1 MSTFEQHHSGS
12 GDNVRD
18 KIFVTIKT
26 LAPDVLLKPMEMV
39 FESLRK
45 KDLDKAKTQM
55 SLLKSM
61 AHQDLETDALLEAIS
76 IYGDLIEP
84 ADQGTAWGTIFKIV
98 SATADSI
105 VKDVCLAAM
114 IRLSAET
121 EKEAETKKHFASE
134 SQPGQYAKE
143 AFLSLLADEAELEA
157 VSQKFILTESEMN
170 GIVEGAFRL
179 ELLDIA
185 VRVGDRLLEMYPS
198 YNAKV
203 LRVLVSALALN
214 SELHQRHLWLCSPQ
228 VKQKL
233 DALTAEVV
241 DLLGRSNGTDLRL
254 YNMACPILSCYQ
266 GAHPAALLDA
276 LKKYAD
282 FLGPPHA
289 ETAAQLKAIA
299 GDDSEL
305 PQWQRDLH
313 AASESYST
321 RNAWCRDFL
330 AATSHTINQVIPFI
344 HLATPAEITEWLA
357 GEMTISD
364 LSEKEVA
371 FTQLFARSFRAAE
384 QHDDLA
390 QRSALAEAV
399 EHFFDKW
406 GHEINEI
413 SPARIF
419 ELAEKLFDAKLPD
432 KALTLTSPIIGD
444 HALWPSNFVVTHL
457 KCLLEAQQFKTFD
470 EVLGRV
476 ADAESSLSLMNFC
489 SLKHE
494 KLGEIPLALEISNQM
509 IDLAPDLPHC
519 WYRGCYLRDRYQDI
533 EEQRN
538 FQARIS
544 DSLLEHYSRETV
556 AILFFMTRAGNFK
569 RAETKWVDWF
579 TQDPLNLAIE
589 FVDFHFGSSMDGRA
603 DIEISQTLP
612 QCLGAVQF
620 TQDGVRQTKLIVED
634 HLDVSE
640 CTLKGSSYLGQLLL
654 TSAIDEK
661 LALGMVTYV
670 IEEHLPPYIACLR
683 MAAQL
688 RHTHNDGSDCFV
700 IMRPPSDAAELVPFL
715 EEKLSL
721 GNERRSQLRTI
732 DNIPLFM
739 RGHGLFSENAFKAAF
754 NCWTDAGIPKSLLYA
769 NGDADPKAVILDAY
783 SISYL
788 AVTDL
793 AKRLLE
799 SGITFI
805 LPAATKEALS
815 AWVAKISDEK
825 FMMMGVTDAGKF
837 YRTTASDLQAHNG
850 HVIAAL
856 RCILENSSVG
866 HPGLHNAALE
876 VYSIRG
882 GVDHTV
888 YDAMQLSSAS
898 NVPWLCMD
906 PVFATLH
913 ESYERLVVNAHAL
926 IARAMSSAPFDFEHK
941 RHAVMLYAM
950 GALPLPLTYS
960 ELKKLAE
967 HPNNLAGF
975 ILFKIIQNHGK
986 QIFVGSEN
994 PTFLLDLI
1002 LVHLHGQFFSR
1013 GRHRDNSLAYTPVTS
1028 YSSHVFNHGM
1038 ELFLK
1043 SYDKGHAEY
1052 RFAAALA
1059 YISEQITDHQ
1069 SFLQYVIG
1077 YFMQFAQGHFFDI
1090 NIIKENLYLVTSTS
1104 PEDLESDRT

>member
-26 LAPDVLLKPMEMV
+26 LAPDVLLRPMEMV
-39 FESLRK
+39 FDSLRK
-45 KDLDKAKTQM
+45 KDLEKAKTQM

-61 AHQDLETDALLEAIS
+61 THQDLETDALLEAIS

-84 ADQGTAWGTIFKIV
+84 AEQGTAWGTIFKIV
-98 SATADSI
+98 SATENPI

-121 EKEAETKKHFASE
+121 EKEADTKKHFASE

-143 AFLSLLADEAELEA
+143 AFLSLLADEAELEEF
-157 VSQKFILTESEMN
+157 SRKFVLTEGEMT
-170 GIVEGAFRL
+170 GIVEGALRL

-185 VRVGDRLLEMYPS
+185 VRAGDRLLEMHPS
-198 YNAKV
+198 YNAEV

-214 SELHQRHLWLCSPQ
+214 RELQQRHLWLCSPR

-254 YNMACPILSCYQ
+254 YNMACPILNCYQ
-266 GAHPAALLDA
+266 GAHPPALLDT
-276 LKKYAD
+276 LHKYAE
-282 FLGPPHA
+282 FLGPSHA
-289 ETAAQLKAIA
+289 ETAAQLKALA

-305 PQWQRDLH
+305 PQWRRDLH
-313 AASESYST
+313 AASKSPAT

-330 AATSHTINQVIPFI
+330 AENTHTINQVIPFI
-344 HLATPAEITEWLA
+344 HLATPAEITKWLA
-357 GEMTISD
+357 GEMRISD
-364 LSEKEVA
+364 LSEKEAA

-384 QHDDLA
+384 QQDDLA
-390 QRSALAEAV
+390 QRSALAQAV
-399 EHFFDKW
+399 EHFSDKW
-406 GHEINEI
+406 GHELNEI
-413 SPARIF
+413 SPERIF
-419 ELAEKLFDAKLPD
+419 ELAEKLFAAKLPD
-432 KALTLTSPIIGD
+432 KALILTSPIIGD
-444 HALWPSNFVVTHL
+444 QALWPSNFVITHL

-476 ADAESSLSLMNFC
+476 ADADSSLSLMNFC

-494 KLGEIPLALEISNQM
+494 KLGEIPLALEISDQM

-538 FQARIS
+538 FQERIS
-544 DSLLEHYSRETV
+544 DSLLEHYSREAV
-556 AILFFMTRAGNFK
+556 AILFFMTRSGNFK

-579 TQDPLNLAIE
+579 TQDPLSRAIE
-589 FVDFHFGSSMDGRA
+589 FVNFHFGSSTFGRA
-603 DIEISQTLP
+603 DMEVSQTLP

-634 HLDVSE
+634 HLDLSE
-640 CTLKGSSYLGQLLL
+640 CTLKGSSNLGQLLL
-654 TSAIDEK
+654 SSAVDEK
-661 LALGMVTYV
+661 LTLGMVTYV
-670 IEEHLPPYIACLR
+670 IEERLPPYVACLR

-700 IMRPPSDAAELVPFL
+700 IMRPPSDPEELVPFL

-721 GNERRSQLRTI
+721 GNERRSQLRTL

-739 RGHGLFSENAFKAAF
+739 RGHGMFAENAFKAAF
-754 NCWTDAGIPKSLLYA
+754 NCWSDAGISKSWLHA
-769 NGDADPKAVILDAY
+769 NGDAAPTTVILDAY

-788 AVTDL
+788 ALTDL

-805 LPAATKEALS
+805 LPAATKEALG
-815 AWVAKISDEK
+815 AWVEEISDEN
-825 FMMMGVTDAGKF
+825 FMVMGVTDTGKL
-837 YRTTASDLQAHNG
+837 YRTTASDLQAHSG

-856 RCILENSSVG
+856 RCILENSTVV

-906 PVFATLH
+906 PVFASLH
-913 ESYERLVVNAHAL
+913 ESSEHLVVNANAL
-926 IARAMSSAPFDFEHK
+926 IARAMSCTPFDFEHK
-941 RHAVMLYAM
+941 RHALMLYAM

-960 ELKKLAE
+960 ELEQLAE
-967 HPNNLAGF
+967 HSNNLAGF

-986 QIFVGSEN
+986 QIFVKNEY
-994 PTFLLDLI
+994 PAFLLDLI
-1002 LVHLHGQFFSR
+1002 LAHLHGQFFSSSSI
-1013 GRHRDNSLAYTPVTS
+1013 NSPSYTPVTS
-1028 YSSHVFNHGM
+1028 YSSHVFNHGLQ
-1038 ELFLK
+1038 LFLS
-1043 SYDKGHAEY
+1043 SYDKGPAEY
-1052 RFAAALA
+1052 RFATALA
-1059 YISEQITDHQ
+1059 YICEQIINKQ
-1069 SFLQYVIG
+1069 NFMQYVIG
-1077 YFMQFAQGHFFDI
+1077 YFINFAQGHFFDMEM
-1090 NIIKENLYLVTSTS
+1090 IKENLCIVMSTP
-1104 PEDLESDRT
+1104 PEAPESGQT